1 MSVKRL
7 ISVPALL
14 VIGII
19 RLYQLSLARMMP
31 QRCRFHPSCSE
42 YTVGSL
48 RENGLIRG
56 GMSAAWRVVR
66 CGPWNRGGLDPVKAR
81 RSVEGAARG

>member
-1 MSVKRL
+1 MKQLVRGPAFLL
-7 ISVPALL
+7 I
-14 VIGII
+14 GMI
-19 RLYQLSLARMMP
+19 RLYQLTLARIMP

-42 YTVGSL
+42 YSVQSL

-56 GMSAAWRVVR
+56 GMAAGWRLMR

-81 RSVEGAARG
+81 RAIEGAARG

>member
-1 MSVKRL
+1 VKQL
-7 ISVPALL
+7 IRVPALL
-14 VIGII
+14 LIGMI
-19 RLYQLSLARMMP
+19 RLYQLTLARMMP

-42 YTVGSL
+42 YAVQSL
-48 RENGLIRG
+48 HERGLIRG
-56 GMSAAWRVVR
+56 GMAAVWRLMR